1 MTSPITIQVD
11 DAQARR
17 WFDRLLGRSQ
27 NLAPLMA
34 DFGEMLLESTQRRF
48 VDGVAPDGNRWAAIT
63 HRPGTPLFDTGTMRD
78 QIAPVSGAD
87 FVELRATAR
96 QAAFHQFGTK
106 PYTIRPKGK
115 KALAWPGGPGP
126 RKKVN
131 HPGIKARP
139 FMGLSDEDRRAM
151 DDLVERYLAP
161 LS

>member
-1 MTSPITIQVD
+1 MTGPITIQVD
-11 DAQARR
+11 DGQVQA

-27 NLAPLMA
+27 NLGPLMA
-34 DFGEMLLESTQRRF
+34 RFGEVLLENTQDRF
-48 VDGVAPDGNRWAAIT
+48 LEGRDPDGNPWAPVKRGG
-63 HRPGTPLFDTGTMRD
+63 RPLLDTGTMRD

-106 PYTIRPKGK
+106 PFTIRPKGK

-126 RKKVN
+126 RKSVN
-131 HPGIKARP
+131 HPGLVARP

-151 DDLVERYLAP
+151 DDLVERYLT
-161 LS
+161 L

>member
-11 DAQARR
+11 DAQVQA
-17 WFDRLLGRSQ
+17 WFDRLLARGQ
-27 NLAPLMA
+27 NLSPLMA
-34 DFGEMLLESTQRRF
+34 DFGEMLLESTQQRF
-48 VDGVAPDGNRWAAIT
+48 LDGKSPEGIAWAAVK
-63 HRPGTPLFDTGTMRD
+63 RGGRPLFDTGTMRD

-131 HPGIKARP
+131 HPGLVPRP

-161 LS
+161 

>member
-17 WFDRLLGRSQ
+17 WFDRLLERSQ

-34 DFGEMLLESTQRRF
+34 DFGEMLLESTRRRF

-63 HRPGTPLFDTGTMRD
+63 HRAGTPLFDTGTMRD
-78 QIAPVSGAD
+78 QIAPVSGSD

-96 QAAFHQFGTK
+96 QAAFHQFGTA
-106 PYTIRPKGK
+106 PYTILPKAK

-161 LS
+161 

>member
-1 MTSPITIQVD
+1 MTGPITMQVD
-11 DAQARR
+11 DGQVQA

-27 NLAPLMA
+27 NLGPLMA
-34 DFGEMLLESTQRRF
+34 QFGEVLLENTQDRF
-48 VDGVAPDGNRWAAIT
+48 LEGRDPDGNPWAPVKRGG
-63 HRPGTPLFDTGTMRD
+63 RPLLDTGTMRD

-106 PYTIRPKGK
+106 PFTIRPKGK

-126 RKKVN
+126 RKSVN
-131 HPGIKARP
+131 HPGLVARP

-161 LS
+161 